1 MNEILSLSLTGIA
14 IMIADI
20 LNLKKAAVPLAL
32 IGLAT
37 TIGLCV
43 FDWNTDTL
51 WYRMVKTDNF
61 ALAFT
66 VVMCSTALLWI
77 LMADDYMARLKSS
90 TDRYALIMFTL
101 VGAFC
106 MVSFNNMVLL
116 FIGIEILSVSL
127 YVLAGSNKSDL
138 NSSEAAFKY
147 FLMGAFAS
155 GFLLFGIA
163 LIYGLTGSFD
173 IIHIRQTIG
182 KIDLVANKGILTIGI
197 LMILI
202 GMGFKISAAPF
213 HFWAPDVYT
222 GAPTPITAYMAT
234 VVKTAAIA
242 SLFRLFII
250 AFPQAMDVWLDVVVA
265 MLVLSLLI
273 GNVSAVLQ
281 HDAKRMLAYS
291 SISHVGYML
300 LAVLCTN
307 STTDNN
313 LLFYTAAYSV
323 ATIVAFM
330 VLYLVSQKKGTTAIN
345 AFDGLGKKN
354 PLLAIAMT
362 MSLLSMA
369 GIPPMAGFMA
379 KYFIFANALGE
390 GHFGLVLFAIAM
402 SLVGVYYYFKI
413 IIAMFFHED
422 TEGVPVKA
430 DILQTFL
437 IIIGCGLLLLLGL
450 MPNLVSGVL

>member
-20 LNLKKAAVPLAL
+20 LNLKKMAVPLAL
-32 IGLAT
+32 LGLAT
-37 TIGLCV
+37 TIGLCI
-43 FDWNTDTL
+43 FDWDTETV
-51 WYRMVKTDNF
+51 WYKMVKTDRY
-61 ALAFT
+61 ALSFT
-66 VVMCSTALLWI
+66 I
-77 LMADDYMARLKSS
+77 LMSVTTLMWMLMSDDYIARLKSA
-90 TDRYALIMFTL
+90 TDRYALIMFAL
-101 VGAFC
+101 VGAFL
-106 MVSFNNMVLL
+106 MVSFTNLVLL

-163 LIYGLTGSFD
+163 LMYGLTGSFD
-173 IIHIRQTIG
+173 IIKIRQTIG
-182 KIDLVANKGILTIGI
+182 NLDFEANKGMLTVSI

-202 GMGFKISAAPF
+202 GMGFKVSAAPF

-222 GAPTPITAYMAT
+222 GSPTPITAFMAT
-234 VVKTAAIA
+234 VVKTAAMA
-242 SLFRLFII
+242 ALFRLFII
-250 AFPQAMDVWLDVVVA
+250 AFPQAMDIWLDIIVVMV
-265 MLVLSLLI
+265 VLSLLI
-273 GNVSAVLQ
+273 GNVSAVMQ

-291 SISHVGYML
+291 SISHAGYML

-307 STTDNN
+307 SDTDNN
-313 LLFYTAAYSV
+313 ILFYASAYSA

-330 VLYLVSQKKGTTAIN
+330 VLYLVSRKTNNTSVT

-354 PLLAIAMT
+354 PLLAVAMT
-362 MSLLSMA
+362 MALLSMA

-379 KYFIFANALGE
+379 KYFVFANAFSQ
-390 GHFGLVLFAIAM
+390 GHYGLVVFAIIM

-430 DILQTFL
+430 DMLQT
-437 IIIGCGLLLLLGL
+437 LLLIVGCVLLLVLGL
-450 MPNLVSGVL
+450 MPNLISEIL